1 MVFLGH
7 VISAEEV
14 YVNPKKIDAILSW
27 KPPTSV
33 HEVRSF
39 LGLAGYYRRFV
50 QNFSIIDSPLT
61 KLLRKNIKFVLN
73 EECQDSFD
81 ELKACLT
88 SASVLTLPMMGLEY
102 VVYSDVSR
110 NGLGCVL
117 MQQGKVVAY
126 AFRQLRPHELNY
138 PTHDL
143 ELAVVVF
150 ALKIWRYYL
159 YGEKC
164 QIFTDHKSLKYTLS

>member
-1 MVFLGH
+1 MYAKFSKCEFWLEEVVFRGH
-7 VISAEEV
+7 IISAEGV
-14 YVNPKKIDAILSW
+14 YVDPKKIEAILSW

-50 QNFSIIDSPLT
+50 QNFSIIASPLT
-61 KLLRKNIKFVLN
+61 KLLRKNVKFAWN
-73 EECQDSFD
+73 KECQDSFD

-88 SASVLTLPMMGLEY
+88 SASVLTLPVMGLEY
-102 VVYSDVSR
+102 VVYSDASR

-126 AFRQLRPHELNY
+126 
-138 PTHDL
+138 
-143 ELAVVVF
+143 V
-150 ALKIWRYYL
+150 
-159 YGEKC
+159 
-164 QIFTDHKSLKYTLS
+164 

>member
-7 VISAEEV
+7 VILAEGV
-14 YVNPKKIDAILSW
+14 YVDPKKIKAILNW
-27 KPPTSV
+27 KLPTSV

-50 QNFSIIDSPLT
+50 QNFSIIASPLI
-61 KLLRKNIKFVLN
+61 KLLRKNVKFIWN

-88 SASVLTLPMMGLEY
+88 SASVLTLPVMGLEY
-102 VVYSDVSR
+102 IVYSYASR

-117 MQQGKVVAY
+117 IQQSKMVAY
-126 AFRQLRPHELNY
+126 ASRQLRPHELNY

-143 ELAVVVF
+143 ELVIVVF
-150 ALKIWRYYL
+150 ALKIWRHYL
-159 YGEKC
+159 YYEKC
-164 QIFTDHKSLKYTLS
+164 